1 MQDNKISTLGIFI
14 WLVCAIFFT
23 YEFLL
28 RTVIGTFHHPIMND
42 LNLSPISFAVL
53 SSTAFIAVYGMMQV
67 PVGIFTDRAGLKK
80 SLAIAVTLCVIS
92 TFSFAFVRELK
103 LAVLCRMLMGLGAS
117 FGFICLL
124 VAVYDWLPR
133 KYFGLFIGLSQFIGT
148 LGPMLAAGPLDGL
161 SARGDL
167 DWRSVFFGLGFFGI
181 VIFVLVMLFVKN
193 NKEVVGHFKIISQ
206 PTSIQQNIYSILRQK
221 QTWLIAIYSALIF
234 FSIEYLSENEGKAY
248 IELAGFSSNFASYMI
263 TIGWAGYAIGCPLW
277 GFLSDHF
284 RRRKAVMVLAAFCC
298 LVSMI
303 LIVYFPSSQI
313 NMIIAFILLGL
324 GAAGQSVGFA
334 IMAEQCNKYYMAAGL
349 GFNNAMIAFVSAANA
364 PFLGWILD
372 FHGTR
377 SIITLEDYRFGFSFI
392 VALVIVAFLLSVFMI
407 KETFCRPTKEFTLIK
422 S

>member
-1 MQDNKISTLGIFI
+1 MQDNKLSALGIFI
-14 WLVCAIFFT
+14 CLVCTIFFT

-80 SLAIAVTLCVIS
+80 SLSIAVILCVIS
-92 TFSFAFVRELK
+92 TFSFAFVQELK

-133 KYFGLFIGLSQFIGT
+133 KYFGLCIGLAQFIGT
-148 LGPMLAAGPLDGL
+148 LGPMIAAGPLNSL
-161 SARGDL
+161 AASGDL
-167 DWRSVFFGLGFFGI
+167 DWRSVFFGLGSFGI
-181 VIFVLVMLFVKN
+181 IVFVLVVLFVKN
-193 NKEVVGHFKIISQ
+193 NKDEVGHFKIISQ
-206 PTSIQQNIYSILRQK
+206 PTSIQQNVLSILRQK
-221 QTWLIAIYSALIF
+221 QTWLIAVYSALVF

-248 IELAGFSSNFASYMI
+248 LELAGFSSGFASYMI
-263 TIGWAGYAIGCPLW
+263 TLGWAGYAIGCPLW
-277 GFLSDHF
+277 GFVSDYF
-284 RRRKAVMVLAAFCC
+284 RRRKTVLILAAICC
-298 LVSMI
+298 LISI
-303 LIVYFPSSQI
+303 SLIVYFPSSQL
-313 NMIIAFILLGL
+313 NLIIAFILLGL
-324 GAAGQSVGFA
+324 GGAGQSVGFA
-334 IMAEQCNKYYMAAGL
+334 LMAEQCNKYYMAAGL
-349 GFNNAMIAFVSAANA
+349 GFNNTMIAFVSAANA

-377 SIITLEDYRFGFSFI
+377 SIVTLEDYRFAFSFI
-392 VALVIVAFLLSVFMI
+392 VMLVVVALLISIFMI